1 MAPPRLLLILTE
13 NDTLVDPDDL
23 VGLVRLATDAEEAGF
38 DAVMASEHIV
48 LGPSAGALGRPVNL
62 RAYAAPGNQDPATS
76 WPSSN
81 VLLAAVAAATRRVR
95 LVMGAVIAPLRHPV
109 LLAKELATLDRLSEG
124 RLVVQPTV
132 SWHQEE
138 YEALGVPFAER
149 GAILDEQ
156 LEAMTALWEH
166 TPASHAGPRFPFDDV
181 YCVPKPWRT
190 DPARPKMWFGGQSM
204 HPALLRRLVRYGDG
218 FHPFGAASAEDLSA
232 LRAGLAAA
240 GRDPGSIEMVG
251 GTRAV
256 FSGADD
262 TADIDTAMADFGEQI
277 DAGFTTFCVKPSQHT
292 DDPAEVRAC
301 ASTSCPRLTA
311 SKCRQPDSRR
321 SVS

>member
-1 MAPPRLLLILTE
+1 MTPPRLLLILTE

-23 VGLVRLATDAEEAGF
+23 VGLVRLATDAEAAGF
-38 DAVMASEHIV
+38 DAVMASEHVV
-48 LGPSAGALGRPVNL
+48 LGPSAGALGRPVNP

-132 SWHQEE
+132 SWHREE

-156 LEAMTALWEH
+156 LAAMAALWEH
-166 TPASHAGPRFPFDDV
+166 TPASHPGPRFAFDDV

-190 DPARPKMWFGGQSM
+190 SPARPKMWFGGQSM
-204 HPALLRRLVRYGDG
+204 HSGLLRRLVRYGDG
-218 FHPFGAASAEDLSA
+218 FHPFGAASGEDLA
-232 LRAGLAAA
+232 QLRAGLLAA
-240 GRDPGSIEMVG
+240 GRDPAAIEMVG

-256 FSGADD
+256 FAGADD
-262 TADIDTAMADFGEQI
+262 TADIDQAMADFSNQI
-277 DAGFTTFCVKPSQHT
+277 ETGFTTFCVKPAQHT
-292 DDPAEVRAC
+292 DDPTEVRALC
-301 ASTSCPRLTA
+301 EHIVARATRFDVPATG
-311 SKCRQPDSRR
+311 
-321 SVS
+321 

>member
-1 MAPPRLLLILTE
+1 MIEVRPRLLLILTE
-13 NDTLVDPDDL
+13 NHTLVDPDDL

-48 LGPSAGALGRPVNL
+48 LGPAAGALGRPRNL
-62 RAYAAPGNQDPATS
+62 REYAAPGNQDPATC

-109 LLAKELATLDRLSEG
+109 LLAKELATLDRLSQG

-132 SWHQEE
+132 SWHRDE
-138 YEALGVPFAER
+138 YDALGVPFAER

-156 LEAMTALWEH
+156 LEAMSALWEH
-166 TPASHAGPRFPFDDV
+166 TPASHPGPRFAFEDV

-190 DPARPKMWFGGQSM
+190 DPARPRMWFGGQSM

-218 FHPFGAASAEDLSA
+218 FHPFGAASGTDLA
-232 LRAGLAAA
+232 TLRAGLAAA
-240 GRDPGSIEMVG
+240 GRDPDGIEMVG

-256 FSGADD
+256 FAGSDD
-262 TADIDTAMADFGEQI
+262 TADIDAAMAGFGDQI
-277 DAGFTTFCVKPSQHT
+277 EAGFTTFCVKPSQHT
-292 DDPAEVRAC
+292 DDPAEVRALC
-301 ASTSCPRLTA
+301 EHIVSQARRLEVPA
-311 SKCRQPDSRR
+311 AR
-321 SVS
+321 

>member
-13 NDTLVDPDDL
+13 NHTLVDPDDL

-38 DAVMASEHIV
+38 DAVMASEHV
-48 LGPSAGALGRPVNL
+48 ALGPSAGALGRPSNP
-62 RAYAAPGNQDPATS
+62 RAYAAPGNQDPATC

-132 SWHQEE
+132 LWHREE
-138 YEALGVPFAER
+138 YDAVGVPFAKR
-149 GAILDEQ
+149 GRILDEQ
-156 LEAMTALWEH
+156 LAAMSALWAH
-166 TPASHAGPRFPFDDV
+166 TPASHFGARFTFEDV

-190 DPARPKMWFGGQSM
+190 GPARPKMWFGGQSM
-204 HPALLRRLVRYGDG
+204 HPGLLRRLVRYGDG

-240 GRDPGSIEMVG
+240 GRDPDGIEMVG

-262 TADIDTAMADFGEQI
+262 TADIDEAMAGFGDQI
-277 DAGFTTFCVKPSQHT
+277 EAGFTMFCVKPAQHT
-292 DDPAEVRAC
+292 DDPAEVRALC
-301 ASTSCPRLTA
+301 EHIVSRAARFEVPVPR
-311 SKCRQPDSRR
+311 
-321 SVS
+321 

>member
-13 NDTLVDPDDL
+13 NHTLVDPDDL
-23 VGLVRLATDAEEAGF
+23 VGLVRLAVDAETAGF
-38 DAVMASEHIV
+38 DAVMASEHVV
-48 LGPSAGALGRPVNL
+48 LGPSAGALGRPLNL

-81 VLLAAVAAATRRVR
+81 ILLAAVAAATRRVR

-132 SWHQEE
+132 SWHREE
-138 YEALGVPFAER
+138 YEALGVPFAAR

-156 LEAMTALWEH
+156 LEAMAALWAH
-166 TPASHAGPRFPFDDV
+166 TPASHPGPRFAFDDV

-190 DPARPKMWFGGQSM
+190 DQARPKMWFGGQSM
-204 HPALLRRLVRYGDG
+204 HPALLQRLVRYGDG
-218 FHPFGAASAEDLSA
+218 FHPFGAASAEDLAA
-232 LRAGLAAA
+232 LRSGLAVA
-240 GRDPGSIEMVG
+240 GRDPDGIEMVG

-256 FSGADD
+256 FAGADD
-262 TADIDTAMADFGEQI
+262 TADIDEAMADFGEQVA
-277 DAGFTTFCVKPSQHT
+277 AGFTTFCVKPSQHT
-292 DDPAEVRAC
+292 DDPSEVRALC
-301 ASTSCPRLTA
+301 EHIVSRAASFDVPV
-311 SKCRQPDSRR
+311 PG
-321 SVS
+321 

>member
-13 NDTLVDPDDL
+13 NHTLVDPDDL
-23 VGLVRLATDAEEAGF
+23 VGLVRLATDAEAAGF
-38 DAVMASEHIV
+38 DAVMASEHVV
-48 LGPSAGALGRPVNL
+48 LGSSAGALGRPVNP
-62 RAYAAPGNQDPATS
+62 RAYAAPGNQDPATC

-132 SWHQEE
+132 SWHREE
-138 YEALGVPFAER
+138 YDALAVPFAER
-149 GAILDEQ
+149 GRILDEQ
-156 LEAMTALWEH
+156 LAAMSALWAH
-166 TPASHAGPRFPFDDV
+166 TPASHSGARFTFEDV

-218 FHPFGAASAEDLSA
+218 FHPFGAASAEDLSR

-240 GRDPGSIEMVG
+240 GRDPDGIEMVG

-256 FSGADD
+256 FAGADD
-262 TADIDTAMADFGEQI
+262 TADIDQAMADFGAQI
-277 DAGFTTFCVKPSQHT
+277 EAGFTTFCVKPSQHT
-292 DDPAEVRAC
+292 DDPAEVRALC
-301 ASTSCPRLTA
+301 EHIVSRTA
-311 SKCRQPDSRR
+311 RFEIPAGDN
-321 SVS
+321 

>member
-13 NDTLVDPDDL
+13 NDTLVDPGDL
-23 VGLVRLATDAEEAGF
+23 MGLVRLAVDAEAAGF
-38 DAVMASEHIV
+38 DAVMASEHVV
-48 LGPSAGALGRPVNL
+48 LGPSAGTLGRPVNL

-81 VLLAAVAAATRRVR
+81 VLLAAVAAATKRVR

-132 SWHQEE
+132 SWHREE
-138 YEALGVPFAER
+138 YDALGVPFAER

-156 LEAMTALWEH
+156 LEAMSALWEH
-166 TPASHAGPRFPFDDV
+166 TPASHPGPRFAFEDV

-190 DPARPKMWFGGQSM
+190 EPARPRMWFGGQSM
-204 HPALLRRLVRYGDG
+204 HPSLLRRLVRYGDG
-218 FHPFGAASAEDLSA
+218 FHPFGAAGAEDLAA
-232 LRAGLAAA
+232 LRAGLVAA
-240 GRDPGSIEMVG
+240 GRDPDSLEMVG

-256 FSGADD
+256 FAGPDD
-262 TADIDTAMADFGEQI
+262 TADIDEAMADFGEQVE
-277 DAGFTTFCVKPSQHT
+277 AGFTTFCVKASQHT
-292 DDPAEVRAC
+292 DAPGEVRALC
-301 ASTSCPRLTA
+301 EHIV
-311 SKCRQPDSRR
+311 SRSAR
-321 SVS
+321 FDVPPPG

>member
-1 MAPPRLLLILTE
+1 MASPRLLLILTE

-23 VGLVRLATDAEEAGF
+23 VGLVRLAVDAEAAGF
-38 DAVMASEHIV
+38 DAVMASEHVV

-132 SWHQEE
+132 SWHREE
-138 YEALGVPFAER
+138 YEALGVPFDER
-149 GAILDEQ
+149 GRILDEQ
-156 LEAMTALWEH
+156 MEAMAALWEH
-166 TPASHAGPRFPFDDV
+166 TPASHSGPRFAFEDV

-190 DPARPKMWFGGQSM
+190 DPARPRMWFGGQSM

-218 FHPFGAASAEDLSA
+218 FHPFGAASAEDLGR

-240 GRDPGSIEMVG
+240 GRDPDAIEMVG

-262 TADIDTAMADFGEQI
+262 TADIDAAMADFGDQI

-292 DDPAEVRAC
+292 DDPDEVRALC
-301 ASTSCPRLTA
+301 EHIV
-311 SKCRQPDSRR
+311 SRAAR
-321 SVS
+321 FDVPTRERA